1 MTIPDFQS
9 IMLPLLETAC
19 DGNERSMADFRDAL
33 AEVFGL
39 SSEEREE
46 LLPSGTQPVF
56 SNRVAWACVYL
67 QRAGLLERPRRVGT
81 ELLNTLTTSTAKS
94 FS

>member
-1 MTIPDFQS
+1 
-9 IMLPLLETAC
+9 MLPLLETAG

-39 SSEEREE
+39 SAEEREE

-56 SNRVAWACVYL
+56 TNSVAWACI
-67 QRAGLLERPRRVGT
+67 
-81 ELLNTLTTSTAKS
+81 
-94 FS
+94 